1 MAANLKGNKMDISAM
16 NKASLPQKTA
26 TKKSRKSS
34 LEGFSMVRKSTD
46 KDIEKCTEEIS
57 QIFFK
62 YKASKNFIDEVM
74 DNLLRDLHELTET
87 TILYSESWESIYS

>member
-1 MAANLKGNKMDISAM
+1 
-16 NKASLPQKTA
+16 
-26 TKKSRKSS
+26 
-34 LEGFSMVRKSTD
+34 MVRKSTD

-74 DNLLRDLHELTET
+74 DKLLRDLHVLTET